1 MFDNSKISEDTC
13 NVKFVIVLKIIVAIS
28 NNLSVSFKEM

>member
-1 MFDNSKISEDTC
+1 MFENSKISEEIC
-13 NVKFVIVLKIIVAIS
+13 NVKFLIVLKIIVAIS